1 MLFFPCLSIPLVV
14 IFFRLCH
21 ISAWKTN
28 FSYNFLSFAL
38 DFPYS
43 GTREGYTLKN
53 IPQRNVLSFSSAGL
67 LLLYFWVVVF
77 LLLFQNSLQLPTEV
91 DMTYVVLQFYGF
103 SNFRWMCRKA
113 ANRKWNKHLNETS
126 IVICDYNKITTT
138 TTTISGKRAE
148 ETKGRRE
155 SEQQQ

>member
-1 MLFFPCLSIPLVV
+1 M
-14 IFFRLCH
+14 
-21 ISAWKTN
+21 
-28 FSYNFLSFAL
+28 SFAL

-103 SNFRWMCRKA
+103 SNFRWMCQKA

-126 IVICDYNKITTT
+126 IVICDYNKI
-138 TTTISGKRAE
+138 
-148 ETKGRRE
+148 
-155 SEQQQ
+155 QQQQQPYLEKELRRQKGGEKVSNNNNNKNKCCFWHLILISYA